1 MNVRRA
7 RCLTPLILSMLSP
20 VAIPAQQTAPEF
32 KAETNLVLVPVVV
45 RDAKGEVVSNLTKE
59 DFRLFDNG
67 KEQAIAS
74 FAVEETFGRMAEDR
88 SQPDAQAAGAAN
100 SAPMVIP
107 ARYVALFFDD
117 LHFKRQVKFGEPPPG
132 FIGDV
137 SDLWYVRDSA
147 RKLLKTLKPADRV
160 AVFTSTGFV
169 TLDFTDDRS
178 KVEEALMK
186 LREGDSPFDVEE
198 QTVETLRMYS
208 RVVKRMAYLP
218 GQRTL
223 VFLSPGF

>member
-1 MNVRRA
+1 VRRA
-7 RCLTPLILSMLSP
+7 RCLTPLILSIFGLM
-20 VAIPAQQTAPEF
+20 AAQQTAPQF

-74 FAVEETFGRMAEDR
+74 FAVEETSGRVAEDR
-88 SQPDAQAAGAAN
+88 SQPDAQAPAGAAN
-100 SAPMVIP
+100 STPMVVP
-107 ARYVALFFDD
+107 ERYVALVFDD
-117 LHFKRQVKFGEPPPG
+117 AHFQLPVRFGDAPPG

-147 RKLLKTLKPADRV
+147 KKMLKTLKPADRI
-160 AVFTSTGFV
+160 AVFTSSGAV

-178 KVEEALMK
+178 KGRGSAHEA
-186 LREGDSPFDVEE
+186 
-198 QTVETLRMYS
+198 
-208 RVVKRMAYLP
+208 AP
-218 GQRTL
+218 GL
-223 VFLSPGF
+223 IPP